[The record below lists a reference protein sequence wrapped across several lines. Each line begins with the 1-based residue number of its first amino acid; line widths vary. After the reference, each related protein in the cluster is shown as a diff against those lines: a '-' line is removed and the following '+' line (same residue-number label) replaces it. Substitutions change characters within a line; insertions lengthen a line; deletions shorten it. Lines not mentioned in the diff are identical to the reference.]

1 MIEVRD
7 LVQVLPPFNEAFP
20 DNYGVTAVN
29 GSTATLETGA
39 DFDMAYLV
47 KVGVSDVAVAAKA
60 TITKLTFLRRM
71 TAAQR
76 IAIRQE
82 AATDPILGD
91 AMAML
96 DAAQDI
102 STDDPDTIAL
112 VQYCAVK
119 GLIAETDVPNILA

>member
-47 KVGVSDVAVAAKA
+47 KVGVSDAAVAGAPGPSTA
-60 TITKLTFLRRM
+60 T
-71 TAAQR
+71 AS
-76 IAIRQE
+76 
-82 AATDPILGD
+82 G
-91 AMAML
+91 
-96 DAAQDI
+96 I
-102 STDDPDTIAL
+102 SGSY
-112 VQYCAVK
+112 V
-119 GLIAETDVPNILA
+119 ETQG

>member
-47 KVGVSDVAVAAKA
+47 KVGVSDVAVAGMPP
-60 TITKLTFLRRM
+60 LRPFAR
-71 TAAQR
+71 
-76 IAIRQE
+76 
-82 AATDPILGD
+82 AATPALAVGRPHPLEYL
-91 AMAML
+91 AGAPGPST
-96 DAAQDI
+96 ATASGI
-102 STDDPDTIAL
+102 SGSY
-112 VQYCAVK
+112 V
-119 GLIAETDVPNILA
+119 ETQG

>member
-47 KVGVSDVAVAAKA
+47 KVGVSDVAVAGMPP
-60 TITKLTFLRRM
+60 LRPFAR
-71 TAAQR
+71 
-76 IAIRQE
+76 
-82 AATDPILGD
+82 AATPALAVGD
-91 AMAML
+91 LAGAPGPST
-96 DAAQDI
+96 ATASGI
-102 STDDPDTIAL
+102 SGSY
-112 VQYCAVK
+112 V
-119 GLIAETDVPNILA
+119 ETQG